1 MHCDVV
7 CPKPD
12 GPIIDI
18 DYMLVLLDLLE
29 QATGKNQ

>member
-18 DYMLVLLDLLE
+18 DYILVLLE